1 MPGYNVDEHLIREQA
16 LQQACQQMGWSV
28 ELGRRVLKAFSDALR
43 EGHARREKEARLLA
57 QAEKRKRAASRVHC
71 RTGSRNKV
79 DQGR

>member
-1 MPGYNVDEHLIREQA
+1 MPGYHVDEHQLREEA
-16 LQQACQQMGWSV
+16 LRLTCEKMGWSV
-28 ELGRRVLKAFSDALR
+28 ELGRRVFKAFADALR
-43 EGHARREKEARLLA
+43 EGHARPEREAQLLA